1 MTRSQQPDPRLVYA
15 RTIAGD
21 DETSACS
28 RDIAHSSRRILALID
43 GLRRVGDL
51 AAFARPGE
59 LGSALAELER
69 HALIEVIGVAAE
81 PSASERRAREI
92 AEQRMLDEA
101 KRRLRGAFAD
111 ELGTAAHVWQARAA
125 DSVNMEVLRRVLR
138 EAVDVVQ
145 TRRGEAA
152 ARRVLEAVR
161 PIFESIGDHRS
172 RL

>member
-1 MTRSQQPDPRLVYA
+1 MSLPQPDPRLVYG
-15 RTIAGD
+15 RTIDGD
-21 DETSACS
+21 DETGACR
-28 RDIAHSSRRILALID
+28 RDIAHSSRRVLALID

-51 AAFARPGE
+51 GAFARPGE

-69 HALIEVIGVAAE
+69 HGLIEVVGVAAE
-81 PSASERRAREI
+81 PSESERRVRDV
-92 AEQRMLDEA
+92 AEQKLLGEARRMLHD
-101 KRRLRGAFAD
+101 AFAD

-145 TRRGEAA
+145 ARRGETA

-161 PIFESIGDHRS
+161 PIFERPDDARS
-172 RL
+172 RR